1 MPASEDEKQIRCGK
15 LADDGDVQVVKH
27 WLKKT
32 KTGLTP
38 DAMAAEGYE
47 IKLHGDSKLQE
58 ILHQCSKFRNHSQ
71 NQQQQNENHSTIH
84 ENGTVMGPVSDILKE
99 EDIHK
104 DQGRTRTTS
113 QNNSDAEYLVGKGA
127 SIVLDKCKL
136 PQYVAKFNEDGFDTI
151 ESLKNLNE
159 SDLKD
164 MGVKKGHIRVIMK
177 YLHESYVS

>member
-1 MPASEDEKQIRCGK
+1 MKKQIRCGK

-58 ILHQCSKFRNHSQ
+58 ILYQCSKFRNHSQ

-84 ENGTVMGPVSDILKE
+84 EMALSW
-99 EDIHK
+99 
-104 DQGRTRTTS
+104 DQ
-113 QNNSDAEYLVGKGA
+113 
-127 SIVLDKCKL
+127 
-136 PQYVAKFNEDGFDTI
+136 
-151 ESLKNLNE
+151 
-159 SDLKD
+159 
-164 MGVKKGHIRVIMK
+164 
-177 YLHESYVS
+177 